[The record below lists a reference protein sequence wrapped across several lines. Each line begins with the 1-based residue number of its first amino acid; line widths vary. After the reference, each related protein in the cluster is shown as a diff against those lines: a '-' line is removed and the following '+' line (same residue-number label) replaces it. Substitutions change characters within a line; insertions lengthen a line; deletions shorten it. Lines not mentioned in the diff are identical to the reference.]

1 MCDGFTRDTSLTGEN
16 KTLKKEANEL
26 IHVLIKAYSGEAH
39 LLKCLG
45 SQRFYLNKEILVCST
60 KNGKVAFAIVG
71 GLLLPR
77 ILKTLSNYSVLLQ
90 MY

>member
-39 LLKCLG
+39 LLKCLD

-60 KNGKVAFAIVG
+60 K
-71 GLLLPR
+71 
-77 ILKTLSNYSVLLQ
+77 
-90 MY
+90 

>member
-39 LLKCLG
+39 LLKCLD
-45 SQRFYLNKEILVCST
+45 SQRF
-60 KNGKVAFAIVG
+60 
-71 GLLLPR
+71 
-77 ILKTLSNYSVLLQ
+77 
-90 MY
+90 